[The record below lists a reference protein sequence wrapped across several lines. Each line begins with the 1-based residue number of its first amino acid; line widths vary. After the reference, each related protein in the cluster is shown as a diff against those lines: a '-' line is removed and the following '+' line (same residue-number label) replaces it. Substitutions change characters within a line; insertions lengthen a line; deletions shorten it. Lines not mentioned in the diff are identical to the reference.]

1 MGGQRRAGKG
11 SVQTLYRMVEFLMKK
26 RIPKRF
32 GVSLF
37 LLFVL
42 LITGCA
48 GAKLKDARTAFHQGN
63 VQEAAKIIQE
73 TDSSGLSELEYLM
86 EKGLLLHHSGEY
98 EESIRELRRAADLIR
113 EQDVISLSQ
122 QASSLVIN
130 EWVTEYKGE
139 YSERL
144 WVHTYLMM
152 NYLLLKQY
160 EDALVEAKQ
169 TQKILDEYPE
179 ALSREYFTRAM
190 IALCYEVVQE
200 YNDAY
205 IVYQKLAKTIPDPSL
220 VKPHVQRLSR
230 MLGFQDELEPSGK
243 GEKEPEPVPAAN
255 GNSAELI
262 LFVSMGDGPQKVS
275 GDILLPPGVRVSF
288 PRYKKQHS
296 YTGIPE
302 VVDSNYRK
310 QSNIIETDVL
320 AVANDSLDDRAKLIY
335 AKEAARIAA
344 KEVIIRGFER
354 DNKDPLAGLLIRLAF
369 IAMEEADTRGWDT
382 LPAKLSLVRV
392 FLEPGTHKLHVN
404 IRDGGYGNT
413 VDLPEIRLSRG
424 EKVFYSLRASGGSTS
439 VNGMREMELNID
451 DK

>member
-1 MGGQRRAGKG
+1 
-11 SVQTLYRMVEFLMKK
+11 MKK

-42 LITGCA
+42 LTTGCA
-48 GAKLKDARTAFHQGN
+48 GVKLKDARTAFHQGN

-86 EKGLLLHHSGEY
+86 EKGLLLHHAGEY
-98 EESIRELRRAADLIR
+98 EESIRELRRAAELIR

-139 YSERL
+139 YSERM

-205 IVYQKLAKTIPDPSL
+205 IVYKKLAETIPDLSL

-230 MLGFQDELEPSGK
+230 ILGFQDELEPSGK
-243 GEKEPEPVPAAN
+243 DKKDPEPVPADS

-275 GDILLPPGVRVSF
+275 GDILLPPGVRISF

-302 VVDSNYRK
+302 VVDSNSRK
-310 QSNIIETDVL
+310 QSNIIETDML

-392 FLEPGTHKLHVN
+392 FLTPGTHNLHVN

-413 VDLPEIRLSRG
+413 IDLPEIRLSRG

-439 VNGMREMELNID
+439 VNGMREMELTIE